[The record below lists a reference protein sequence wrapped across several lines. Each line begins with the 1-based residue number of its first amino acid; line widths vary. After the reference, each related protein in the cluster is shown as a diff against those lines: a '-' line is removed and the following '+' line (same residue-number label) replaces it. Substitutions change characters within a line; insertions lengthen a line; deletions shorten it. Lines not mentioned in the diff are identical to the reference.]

1 MTAFT
6 EHYELLKPSTEDYYD
21 IQDFNE
27 NMDTLD
33 TALHEQA
40 LETTGIGEKLGTA
53 ADGGNDT
60 IFGKLNGLASL
71 LGTGIQLVK
80 SIQRVTYDVPPN
92 QGNGICKLSTTV
104 NPERCIVLME
114 RLWDD
119 TADGC
124 AWVDYTLSATELSL
138 SHGRYSVDPGVSMGY
153 WIVEFY

>member
-6 EHYELLKPSTEDYYD
+6 EHFDLLKPSTEDYYD

-40 LETTGIGEKLGTA
+40 LETAGIGEKLGAA
-53 ADGGNDT
+53 ADEGDST

-71 LGTGIQLVK
+71 LETGIQLVK
-80 SIQRVTYDVPPN
+80 SIQRVTYDVPIDQN
-92 QGNGICKLSTTV
+92 SGVCKLSPAV

-124 AWVDYTLSATELSL
+124 AWVDYRLSASELTL
-138 SHGRYSVDPGVSMGY
+138 SHGKYVSSPGIHMGY

>member
-1 MTAFT
+1 MAAFT
-6 EHYELLKPSTEDYYD
+6 EHYDLLKPSTEDYYD

-40 LETTGIGEKLGTA
+40 LETAGIGEKLGAA
-53 ADGGNDT
+53 ADEGDST
-60 IFGKLNGLASL
+60 VFGKLNGLASL

-80 SIQRVTYDVPPN
+80 SIQRVTYNIPSN
-92 QGNGICKLSTTV
+92 QSNGTRKLSKTV

-114 RLWDD
+114 RLGDD

-124 AWVDYTLSATELSL
+124 TWVDYHLSASELTL
-138 SHGRYSVDPGVSMGY
+138 SHGKYSSSPGVSMGY